1 MKSLILVRHGKAEQ
15 IKINQHDFDRKLI
28 DRGIEDVNEL
38 AKELKEDKFQPD
50 LIISSSAKRAF
61 QTAKILAR
69 VLGITESAIV
79 EKEIIY
85 ESNTSTLLKVINAID
100 DKYERV
106 IITGHNPTFEYMI
119 EYLSNQEI
127 AGGLSTSGAAHISFD
142 IDTWAMVTEGLGVLK
157 KLYN

>member
-15 IKINQHDFDRKLI
+15 IKIDQHDFDRKLI

-38 AKELKEDKFQPD
+38 AKELKDNKFKPD
-50 LIISSSAKRAF
+50 LIISSSAKRAY

-69 VLGITESAIV
+69 VLDIDEKSIV
-79 EKEIIY
+79 KKELIY
-85 ESNTSTLLKVINAID
+85 ESNISVLLNVINTIED
-100 DKYERV
+100 QYERV

-119 EYLSNQEI
+119 EYLSNHEI

-142 IDTWAMVTEGLGVLK
+142 IDTWAMVTEGIGVLK

>member
-15 IKINQHDFDRKLI
+15 IKINQHDFYRKLI

-119 EYLSNQEI
+119 EYLSNQKI

>member
-15 IKINQHDFDRKLI
+15 IKIDQHDFDRKLI
-28 DRGIEDVNEL
+28 DKGIEDVNEL
-38 AKELKEDKFQPD
+38 ANELKGNKFYPD
-50 LIISSSAKRAF
+50 LIISSSAKRAY

-69 VLGITESAIV
+69 VLDID
-79 EKEIIY
+79 EKSIDQKDEIY
-85 ESNTSTLLKVINAID
+85 ESNISTLLNLINSIE
-100 DKYERV
+100 DKYDRV

-127 AGGLSTSGAAHISFD
+127 AGGLGTSGAAHISFD
-142 IDTWAMVTEGLGVLK
+142 LDTWAMVTEGIGVLK

>member
-15 IKINQHDFDRKLI
+15 FKIDQHDFDRKLI

-38 AKELKEDKFQPD
+38 AKELKENKFNPD

-69 VLGITESAIV
+69 ILDIDEKSIV
-79 EKEIIY
+79 KKEVIY
-85 ESNTSTLLKVINAID
+85 ESNISVLLNVINTIED
-100 DKYERV
+100 QYERV

-119 EYLSNQEI
+119 EYLSNHEI

-142 IDTWAMVTEGLGVLK
+142 IDTWAMVTEGIGVLK

>member
-15 IKINQHDFDRKLI
+15 IKIDQHDFDRKLI

-38 AKELKEDKFQPD
+38 AKELKENKFNPD

-69 VLGITESAIV
+69 ILDIDEKSIV
-79 EKEIIY
+79 KKEVIY
-85 ESNTSTLLKVINAID
+85 ESNISVLLNVINTIED
-100 DKYERV
+100 QYERV

-119 EYLSNQEI
+119 EYLSNHEI

-142 IDTWAMVTEGLGVLK
+142 IDTWAMVTEGIGVLK